1 MRVQFFTDSLVSAI
15 GPGVYQIFIQTKKGK
30 KLLYVGESVFV
41 LVRCATH
48 LYEISK
54 GNGYLGFN
62 EKIIGNENITV
73 VFKLYQNVE
82 QKPERVAIET
92 KLIQDEHPVM
102 QTGTRDRVKP
112 VKNMIAELKNIL
124 NN

>member
-15 GPGVYQIFIQTKKGK
+15 GSGVYQIFIQTKKEE

-48 LYEISK
+48 LYEITK
-54 GNGYLGFN
+54 GIGYLGFN
-62 EKIIGNENITV
+62 EEILSKDNITV

-92 KLIQDEHPVM
+92 KLIQEEHPVM
-102 QTGTRDRVKP
+102 QSGTSDRVKP